1 MTSPYYLDVVGHAEN
16 QVVTVVSQDIF
27 CPDSFNS
34 LSQCFGIWSFFLATL
49 FLTISHKFP
58 LGLEPGYFLSSFVQ
72 FRHVDPL
79 EKILNELW
87 LVAWS
92 TLMHKYAMCI
102 CSSSFTG
109 SSSTYLT
116 PFTIVPGGKNESP
129 AVWDLDMTLQII
141 ICSHLDSCLFLMC
154 FLCV

>member
-1 MTSPYYLDVVGHAEN
+1 MLKIKLLQSSVK
-16 QVVTVVSQDIF
+16 I
-27 CPDSFNS
+27 SFVQTPLIAS
-34 LSQCFGIWSFFLATL
+34 LSALAFEVFFLATL